1 MIYCKDYNTKKLQYK
16 NTINH
21 KNTVIMNNDHTS
33 EEIKNIFYKV
43 AKVLKQLKEDNITW
57 CKGIIIDGE
66 VAVELE
72 TENYTVINEVYIWN
86 IVVMFDDISP
96 RDINMRIKSHGDL
109 FLFYR

>member
-1 MIYCKDYNTKKLQYK
+1 MIYCKDFKIKKLPYK
-16 NTINH
+16 ISINH
-21 KNTVIMNNDHTS
+21 KNTVIMNDDHTS

-72 TENYTVINEVYIWN
+72 TENYTVINEVYSWN
-86 IVVMFDDISP
+86 IVVMFDDINP
-96 RDINMRIKSHGDL
+96 KDINMRIKSYGDL

>member
-21 KNTVIMNNDHTS
+21 KNTIIMNNDYTKD
-33 EEIKNIFYKV
+33 EITKILYKV
-43 AKVLKQLKEDNITW
+43 AKIVRQLKQDDITW
-57 CKGIIIDGE
+57 CKGIVIDGE

-72 TENYTVINEVYIWN
+72 TENYTVINELYGWN